1 MTGRKYSLEAFFRK
15 DPRKARMVIAAVC
28 IGITALVAILC
39 LTFAGGDETATETA
53 SRETVLDS
61 WPDTPLLEDIPC
73 PEDGTFLS
81 ARQTESTVAVFFG
94 DFPSTA
100 LAEFLESTGLEFVG
114 TAPYVAYDDG
124 RTIAV
129 EYDAKAGKLSVTV
142 IKD

>member
-15 DPRKARMVIAAVC
+15 DPRRARLVIAAVC

-39 LTFAGGDETATETA
+39 LTLAGGENAPTEISDETI
-53 SRETVLDS
+53 LDS
-61 WPDTPLLEDIPC
+61 WPDTPLLEGIPC

-81 ARQTESTVAVFFG
+81 ARQTENTVAVFFG

-114 TAPYVAYDDG
+114 TAPYVAYHDG

-129 EYDAKAGKLSVTV
+129 EYDAKAGELSVTV
-142 IKD
+142 IKE